1 MAQSDLTS
9 PPRTPAQLEE
19 EKLLLL
25 YEMRNRLMQEH
36 GLTEVHATASVSAFS
51 EVVSAVE
58 PEELVTMVRY
68 LRRLEKRRRD
78 ERIRAQL
85 RTGNAKAVAQAERLS
100 VSRVYEI
107 AGRKAQPVSV

>member
-85 RTGNAKAVAQAERLS
+85 RTGNAKTVAQAERLS

-107 AGRKAQPVSV
+107 AGRKAQPAAM